1 MDINNIWNLFLNKVK
16 ENLSPMLYE
25 IWFMETKLI
34 SLENNKATVLVPMH
48 VHKKHLKENYND
60 FIEENFTEIT
70 GSNFKFE
77 YVTEEEL
84 KENVK
89 IEKTEDG
96 VPNLFNFESNL
107 NPKYTFENFIV
118 GESNKFAK
126 TAALAVAEK
135 PGYMY
140 NPLFIYGNSG
150 LGKTHL
156 MHAIGNYILKNS
168 NKKVLYVTSEQ
179 FVNDFIDLY
188 RKIEKEIILKALKL

>member
-1 MDINNIWNLFLNKVK
+1 
-16 ENLSPMLYE
+16 
-25 IWFMETKLI
+25 METKLI

-150 LGKTHL
+150 LGKTHF

-188 RKIEKEIILKALKL
+188 GKIEKEIILKALKL

>member
-1 MDINNIWNLFLNKVK
+1 
-16 ENLSPMLYE
+16 MLYE

-89 IEKTEDG
+89 IEKQKMVFQIYLT
-96 VPNLFNFESNL
+96 L
-107 NPKYTFENFIV
+107 NQIKSKI
-118 GESNKFAK
+118 
-126 TAALAVAEK
+126 
-135 PGYMY
+135 
-140 NPLFIYGNSG
+140 
-150 LGKTHL
+150 HL
-156 MHAIGNYILKNS
+156 
-168 NKKVLYVTSEQ
+168 
-179 FVNDFIDLY
+179 
-188 RKIEKEIILKALKL
+188 